1 MLNRMWSQWITPPQ
15 LLVLQ
20 NCTVIL
26 EFSMAIPQTIANQST
41 SKSMI
46 LLLDLY
52 PKHTQSQE
60 HLLNNI
66 DSCITHNNQNL
77 ETT

>member
-1 MLNRMWSQWITPPQ
+1 MLDRIWSQGITPPQ

-20 NCTVIL
+20 NCTVTL

-52 PKHTQSQE
+52 PKDTQSQG